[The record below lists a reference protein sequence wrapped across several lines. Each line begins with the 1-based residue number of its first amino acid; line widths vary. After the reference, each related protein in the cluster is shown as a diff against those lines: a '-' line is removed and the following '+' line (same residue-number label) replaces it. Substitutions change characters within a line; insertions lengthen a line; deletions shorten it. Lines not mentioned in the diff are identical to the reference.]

1 MGKSGR
7 VRKTGNKGEIQVA
20 RYRLRSLA
28 IVYLLLAT
36 VLLSG
41 CYFNASSS
49 SCVRQVCVFT
59 LFALSDIMRAEK
71 GVKEMAEK
79 KMLDKISIYIPQK
92 KMEER
97 PVERL
102 IRLGAKKDRSINYL
116 VVEAILEY
124 LTREEKKGPS
134 LPARP
139 SRCPVSSHSISEET
153 G

>member
-1 MGKSGR
+1 
-7 VRKTGNKGEIQVA
+7 
-20 RYRLRSLA
+20 
-28 IVYLLLAT
+28 
-36 VLLSG
+36 
-41 CYFNASSS
+41 
-49 SCVRQVCVFT
+49 
-59 LFALSDIMRAEK
+59 MRAEK

-124 LTREEKKGPS
+124 LTREEKK
-134 LPARP
+134 
-139 SRCPVSSHSISEET
+139 
-153 G
+153 